1 LKVIVSGASG
11 QLGRLVA
18 EQLMGHLPPQD
29 VILVSR
35 NPGALA
41 ELADLGADVR
51 RGDFDDPVSLPD
63 AFSGGDRML
72 MISTTAVGRRADQHR
87 AALDA
92 ALRAGVR
99 HVVYTSI
106 TNPVPGHP
114 SGVVID
120 ENRQTEEMLRDAGEL
135 SWTVMRNAAYAELQ
149 VPLGAV
155 AVTYGKLVTNAGSG
169 RVAPISR
176 TDCASAAVAVL
187 TNDGHEGRRYEITG
201 PEALTQ
207 ADIARLL
214 TDVTGR
220 PVKVVPTG
228 DRRLSWG
235 LARLG
240 TPKPVARAIVDLGI
254 ATREGYFDV
263 VDSAF
268 EKLTGRTP
276 RTLRDVLIAHR
287 DELLGSDEARVAYA

>member
-1 LKVIVSGASG
+1 MKIVISGASG
-11 QLGRLVA
+11 QLGRLA
-18 EQLMGHLPPQD
+18 AQQLMGQLPPQE

-35 NPGALA
+35 SPDSLSEFAA
-41 ELADLGADVR
+41 IGADVR
-51 RGDFDDPVSLPD
+51 FGDFDHPASLAE
-63 AFSGGDRML
+63 AFAGADRL
-72 MISTTAVGRRADQHR
+72 LLISTTDIGRRLEQHR
-87 AALDA
+87 AALGA
-92 ALRAGVR
+92 AERAGIQ
-99 HVVYTSI
+99 HVVYTSS
-106 TNPVPGHP
+106 TKPVPGHP
-114 SGVVID
+114 VGLAVD
-120 ENRQTEEMLRDAGEL
+120 ENRGTEEMLQGGNVPF
-135 SWTVMRNAAYAELQ
+135 TVLRNAAYAELQ

-155 AVTYGKLVTNAGSG
+155 AVRYGKLVSNAGEG

-176 TDCASAAVAVL
+176 SDCAAAAAAVV
-187 TNDGHEGRRYEITG
+187 TSPGHEGKTCEITG

-220 PVKVVPTG
+220 AVKLVPMG

-263 VDSAF
+263 VDPAF
-268 EKLTGRTP
+268 EQITGRRP
-276 RTLRDVLIAHR
+276 RTVRDVLLAHR
-287 DELLGSDEARVAYA
+287 EELVGSDEPAVAYG